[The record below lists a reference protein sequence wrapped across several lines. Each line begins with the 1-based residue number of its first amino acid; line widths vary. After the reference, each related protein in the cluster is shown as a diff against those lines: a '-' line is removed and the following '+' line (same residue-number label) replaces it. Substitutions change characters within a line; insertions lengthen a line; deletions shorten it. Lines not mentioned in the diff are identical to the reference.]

1 MTLSALWPWHDQ
13 LPVGAG
19 SLSNKHQL
27 CRHRIISLSPR
38 RSSHSSLSFSHLEV
52 KKIPF
57 IFSDIPV
64 CSPVPVTSYV
74 FEWLMKISSHRL
86 SIHSLPSLTS
96 PPSSLS
102 SSHSPSPNKCVSRT
116 SLDSHTSFVL
126 RGARCQGDVV
136 TALIPH
142 SRGPGHSCL
151 VPNKVCG
158 QVGGK
163 ERRSSAESVK
173 EGSVEEVD
181 LK

>member
-96 PPSSLS
+96 LLPLFLPLSLPQQMCVENLIGQ
-102 SSHSPSPNKCVSRT
+102 SHFLCLKRCPLSR
-116 SLDSHTSFVL
+116 
-126 RGARCQGDVV
+126 
-136 TALIPH
+136 
-142 SRGPGHSCL
+142 
-151 VPNKVCG
+151 
-158 QVGGK
+158 
-163 ERRSSAESVK
+163 
-173 EGSVEEVD
+173 
-181 LK
+181 